1 MPCALHGLLKMKR
14 SRESQLD
21 YESRLALRILLPNVW
36 TYRDKKPDVGIEIEI
51 EIVEAKEA
59 TKNGN
64 R

>member
-1 MPCALHGLLKMKR
+1 MKR

-36 TYRDKKPDVGIEIEI
+36 TDRDKKPDVGIEIEI
-51 EIVEAKEA
+51 KIVEAKEA